1 MDARE
6 KGFNPDAAA
15 YITYHRS
22 DARGRWRLVDL
33 GRLDTGTGVAR
44 DAMNDADHS

>member
-1 MDARE
+1 
-6 KGFNPDAAA
+6 
-15 YITYHRS
+15 
-22 DARGRWRLVDL
+22 LVDL